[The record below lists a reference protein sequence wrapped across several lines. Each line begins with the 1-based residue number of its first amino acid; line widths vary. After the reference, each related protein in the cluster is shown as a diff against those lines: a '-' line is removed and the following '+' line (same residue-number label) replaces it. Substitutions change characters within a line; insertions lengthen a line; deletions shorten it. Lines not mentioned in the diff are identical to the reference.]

1 MLIMSYMLKLP
12 SAQTSRG
19 NVIFNG
25 YIYIYIYILGFTP
38 SKAEQT
44 LQSMELQEKQKD
56 AQKIKA

>member
-1 MLIMSYMLKLP
+1 MSYMLKLP

-25 YIYIYIYILGFTP
+25 YIYIYIYIYILGFTP